1 LQQVAKALA
10 SDKKKAGF
18 KNKKAQRK
26 EKKGQAFPL
35 PFDLLGSTSYALGDR
50 GGVGSEWDCV
60 GCPDVASLA

>member
-1 LQQVAKALA
+1 MQQVAKALA

-35 PFDLLGSTSYALGDR
+35 PREAPNDFSMMKQFK
-50 GGVGSEWDCV
+50 EK
-60 GCPDVASLA
+60 